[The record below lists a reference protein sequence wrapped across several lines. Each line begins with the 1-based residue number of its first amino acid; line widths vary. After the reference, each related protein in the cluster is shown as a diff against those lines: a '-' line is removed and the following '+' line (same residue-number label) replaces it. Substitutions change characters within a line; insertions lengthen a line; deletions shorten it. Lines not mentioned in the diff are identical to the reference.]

1 MSRRGIVLSVCAL
14 ALALVAG
21 ARAVGGA
28 ASAVR
33 TRACPQ
39 LGANWRCRTLVVP
52 LDRSGRTPGTVRL
65 AVAEWHRPGPRR
77 AAVMAFSGGPG
88 GAGIPGA
95 ARYRA
100 LLKPLL
106 GDRDLILFDQRGTG
120 VSAPLSCPRI
130 SGRETF
136 PTAAV
141 RACGRR
147 LGARGAYFSS
157 ADSAADA
164 EAVRRALGSPRVV
177 LYGVSYGTK
186 TAADYA
192 RRYPRAVRGM
202 VLDSVVVQ
210 DTDPLYRRSAV
221 AAARILRELCTD
233 VRCATDPVRDLT
245 RIIARMRDGALRARV
260 ARRSVDVTEA
270 RLLAAIVAG
279 GATRRR
285 LPAAL
290 HAAASGRFGPLA
302 AVLPARDPRFARR
315 PVAARVVQRHDLP
328 GHDVRGR
335 ELPVEGE
342 RLLRDP
348 RPQGGGLARAPAL
361 GRLRAVRQAR
371 RRVVRLDAHVPRLA
385 ERARALERRSAAG
398 RARAPA
404 LRRRGRADPARG
416 RARGGGRAAA
426 RAARRRARPRPRR
439 ARHDGARR
447 PRARALGPRHRVG
460 ARLPRE
466 AGLRGGEAP
475 GAEPDE
481 REAERMRGDVER
493 PAPERVAEDDVA
505 AGDRGGVRARG
516 HERDDGHRRAALEPA
531 LEAEER
537 GRRDHRGRVEPGR
550 AEGTG
555 EAAAGGGAGER
566 LDRHVGGA
574 VEQSA
579 REPER
584 GRAAGARH
592 ERGEQRGAGAE
603 RGQPARERGGGERR
617 VARTGAQAEREQ
629 DEREHEQHHGGELA
643 AADALPREARGE
655 RDGEREAAGDEGLHQ
670 RERRRGERADVHGPA
685 RHPGERPGR
694 PPARGEQA
702 AQRGERSARGDPR
715 DRGRAAV
722 LEHVARVQGDGGG
735 QRERE
740 PREEA
745 AHAAPPGWGRTTGS
759 GPGAHAPRAGRPR
772 RGART

>member
-302 AVLPARDPRFARR
+302 AVLPAVIPDLRGDPWLRASFSATTYLATTCEDASFPWRASDSYATRGRKAAAWLARQR
-315 PVAARVVQRHDLP
+315 SAAYAPFDKHVAASYGSTRMCRAWPSAHERSSAGPLP
-328 GHDVRGR
+328 DVPALLLSGAEDALTPLEGAREVAA
-335 ELPVEGE
+335 ELPRA
-342 RLLRDP
+342 RLVVVPGRGHVVL
-348 RPQGGGLARAPAL
+348 GTTGLA
-361 GRLRAVRQAR
+361 
-371 RRVVRLDAHVPRLA
+371 
-385 ERARALERRSAAG
+385 ARAL
-398 RARAPA
+398 A
-404 LRRRGRADPARG
+404 LWARG
-416 RARGGGRAAA
+416 IG
-426 RAARRRARPRPRR
+426 
-439 ARHDGARR
+439 
-447 PRARALGPRHRVG
+447 
-460 ARLPRE
+460 
-466 AGLRGGEAP
+466 
-475 GAEPDE
+475 
-481 REAERMRGDVER
+481 
-493 PAPERVAEDDVA
+493 
-505 AGDRGGVRARG
+505 
-516 HERDDGHRRAALEPA
+516 
-531 LEAEER
+531 
-537 GRRDHRGRVEPGR
+537 
-550 AEGTG
+550 
-555 EAAAGGGAGER
+555 
-566 LDRHVGGA
+566 
-574 VEQSA
+574 
-579 REPER
+579 
-584 GRAAGARH
+584 
-592 ERGEQRGAGAE
+592 
-603 RGQPARERGGGERR
+603 
-617 VARTGAQAEREQ
+617 
-629 DEREHEQHHGGELA
+629 
-643 AADALPREARGE
+643 
-655 RDGEREAAGDEGLHQ
+655 
-670 RERRRGERADVHGPA
+670 
-685 RHPGERPGR
+685 
-694 PPARGEQA
+694 
-702 AQRGERSARGDPR
+702 
-715 DRGRAAV
+715 
-722 LEHVARVQGDGGG
+722 
-735 QRERE
+735 
-740 PREEA
+740 
-745 AHAAPPGWGRTTGS
+745 
-759 GPGAHAPRAGRPR
+759 
-772 RGART
+772 